1 MMPKGLKICS
11 REDMASIY
19 KETCKESCVGR
30 DGDRRTSE
38 ACGLHSPALE

>member
-1 MMPKGLKICS
+1 M
-11 REDMASIY
+11 Y

-38 ACGLHSPALE
+38 ACEMHSLALE